1 MIKVTMPRLSVAMT
15 DGIVVEWFKSEGETV
30 NQGEPLLEVETEKV
44 TTEVEAPA
52 SGVLLKI
59 LAPEGSLIPVGK
71 LIAIIAEPDEELPPI
86 EELIKEA
93 EKTPAAP
100 APKIER
106 APAAPP
112 VVKEEIKISPLARRL
127 AEKHNID
134 IKAIKGSG
142 PGGRIVKEDVL
153 RAIEE
158 AKSIEAV
165 LAAPSLAELA
175 GVSEVIQLTGIRKTI
190 ADRLSRSYRE
200 AVHVSI
206 TIEVDMTEVTN
217 LRQRLKS
224 EVERKAQAPLS
235 YTVILVKAV
244 AIALKKNPIVN
255 STLEGDE
262 IKILRDI
269 NIGVAV
275 ALKDGLIVPVI
286 HNADKKSLSEIAIC
300 LRDLAEKA
308 KQNRLELKDVEGGTF
323 TITNLG
329 MFGINT
335 FMPIIN
341 PPQSAILGVGT
352 IKDKLVMVD
361 GEVVARPVMNL
372 TLVFD
377 HRIFDGVPA
386 ATFMRTLKEVLER
399 PSVNLEVE

>member
-1 MIKVTMPRLSVAMT
+1 M
-15 DGIVVEWFKSEGETV
+15 
-30 NQGEPLLEVETEKV
+30 
-44 TTEVEAPA
+44 
-52 SGVLLKI
+52 
-59 LAPEGSLIPVGK
+59 
-71 LIAIIAEPDEELPPI
+71 
-86 EELIKEA
+86 
-93 EKTPAAP
+93 
-100 APKIER
+100 
-106 APAAPP
+106 
-112 VVKEEIKISPLARRL
+112 
-127 AEKHNID
+127 
-134 IKAIKGSG
+134 
-142 PGGRIVKEDVL
+142 
-153 RAIEE
+153 
-158 AKSIEAV
+158 
-165 LAAPSLAELA
+165 
-175 GVSEVIQLTGIRKTI
+175 SEVIQLTGIRKTI

-244 AIALKKNPIVN
+244 AVALKKNPIVN

-335 FMPIIN
+335 FTPIIN